1 MATAQPLETPV
12 SAERRS
18 PLTVV
23 FTALGWTVLI
33 LFAALEIFPFVFT
46 VANSFKCLP
55 AVQSYPRSLIPTPP
69 FGVECTYQEGERA
82 GASRSASET
91 SGALTFNPTLEG
103 YREIFDE
110 NLPRWLVNTAFF
122 AVAVTI
128 LRLGFDSLA
137 GYALARLKF
146 PGNRLLFFT
155 ILGTMMVPPIVLL
168 IPRFIILKQL
178 SMLNTYQGLIVPL
191 AVDAFG
197 IFLMK
202 QFFESIPG
210 EIEEA
215 ALVDGANRFVLFLRV
230 VLPRIHAEEP
240 DARFLIVGQN
250 PHARLGAL
258 AGDPAVKLTGRVP
271 DVRPYMAAAAVYVV
285 PMRIGGGTRLK
296 VLEAMAM
303 GKAIVSTS
311 LGCEGYPVRDGVEL
325 LIADSPAEF
334 ARAVVALL
342 RDPARRLQLGRAARE
357 FALSRY
363 DWRAIVPRLEAAYT
377 MARAEV

>member
-1 MATAQPLETPV
+1 MATAQPLKAPV
-12 SAERRS
+12 GAERRS
-18 PLTVV
+18 PLAVAL
-23 FTALGWTVLI
+23 TALGWTVLI

-55 AVQSYPRSLIPTPP
+55 AVQSYPRSLLPTPP
-69 FGVECTYQEGERA
+69 FGVECTYQEGEQA
-82 GASRSASET
+82 GASRSANAT
-91 SGALTFNPTLEG
+91 SGTLTFNPTLEG
-103 YREIFDE
+103 YKEIFDE

-202 QFFESIPG
+202 QFFEAIPG

-215 ALVDGANRFVLFLRV
+215 ALVDGANRFVLFWRV
-230 VLPRIHAEEP
+230 VLPMATS
-240 DARFLIVGQN
+240 ALT
-250 PHARLGAL
+250 AL
-258 AGDPAVKLTGRVP
+258 A
-271 DVRPYMAAAAVYVV
+271 
-285 PMRIGGGTRLK
+285 IFSFQGTWNDFLMPLIILSGNQDLWTLPLGLSFLRGAYGETLRWHAFLAGSVITTLPLALIFFYFQRYFVEGISYSGLK
-296 VLEAMAM
+296 
-303 GKAIVSTS
+303 G
-311 LGCEGYPVRDGVEL
+311 
-325 LIADSPAEF
+325 
-334 ARAVVALL
+334 
-342 RDPARRLQLGRAARE
+342 
-357 FALSRY
+357 
-363 DWRAIVPRLEAAYT
+363 
-377 MARAEV
+377 